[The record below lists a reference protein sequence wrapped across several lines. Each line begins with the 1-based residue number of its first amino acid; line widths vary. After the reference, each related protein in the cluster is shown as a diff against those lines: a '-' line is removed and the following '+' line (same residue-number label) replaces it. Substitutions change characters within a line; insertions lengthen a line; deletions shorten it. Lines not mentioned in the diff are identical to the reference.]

1 MGQSRKRI
9 LVDVD
14 LHGPVDLALC
24 TVLACRVAPDHDLL
38 PGQIRPCFTKL
49 GPGDYRMRQSC
60 AIDIANPLVEG
71 LVLTDEK

>member
-1 MGQSRKRI
+1 
-9 LVDVD
+9 
-14 LHGPVDLALC
+14 
-24 TVLACRVAPDHDLL
+24 VLACRIAPDHDLL